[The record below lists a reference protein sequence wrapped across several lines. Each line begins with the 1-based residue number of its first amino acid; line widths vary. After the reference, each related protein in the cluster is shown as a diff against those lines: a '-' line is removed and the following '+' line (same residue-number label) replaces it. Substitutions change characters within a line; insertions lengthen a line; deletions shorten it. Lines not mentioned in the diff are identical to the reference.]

1 MIGLLTQDQEEI
13 DVEARQMVFQEMKEA
28 GEEVMEIVATMHKL
42 GVVHYEAEVAYM
54 WTVSRGI
61 TLAHQKNDFSFLRR
75 NGHCKFLCSCSLV
88 CEEA

>member
-1 MIGLLTQDQEEI
+1 MIGVLTQDQEEI

-28 GEEVMEIVATMHKL
+28 GEEEMEIVTTMHKL
-42 GVVHYEAEVAYM
+42 GVVDYEAGVAYV

-61 TLAHQKNDFSFLRR
+61 TLARQKNDFSFRR
-75 NGHCKFLCSCSLV
+75 QNGHCRFWCSCSLV